1 MDMFLFVQ
9 RKQKLELELLQTK
22 PGQLEL
28 PKLRKVVREEE
39 KVEEKKK
46 EEVKKKVVKKVK
58 KKESDYELP
67 EIADYERPALEKYEK
82 SDFDPNR
89 RVSCFVD
96 DVQTDSSSTNRIEK
110 IRKHTNCIILY

>member
-1 MDMFLFVQ
+1 MFKCGFFNGHAFICD
-9 RKQKLELELLQTK
+9 KQKLELELLQTK

-46 EEVKKKVVKKVK
+46 DEVKKKVVKKVK

-89 RVSCFVD
+89 RVSFLMTYR
-96 DVQTDSSSTNRIEK
+96 QEHKWN
-110 IRKHTNCIILY
+110 